1 MTILRATALPVI
13 GLGAALLAAA
23 AACGSST
30 GSSAA
35 TPRATAGGAG
45 GASTAPVQ
53 TRQLPLGTV
62 LTDAQG
68 RTLYTFAADAP
79 GVSHCSGACA
89 AVWPVVPAPGTL
101 PTAVPGVTGTLGA
114 ITRTDGSQQ
123 LTIDNQP
130 VYTFVGDKA
139 PGQANGQDKN
149 LNGGLWYVVDTAGRT
164 ITDEVTGAPAGGGGY

>member
-1 MTILRATALPVI
+1 MTILRSAALPVL
-13 GLGAALLAAA
+13 GLGAALLVAAA
-23 AACGSST
+23 GCGSS
-30 GSSAA
+30 GSSTAAPQAA
-35 TPRATAGGAG
+35 TTTGA
-45 GASTAPVQ
+45 AAAPVQ

-68 RTLYTFAADAP
+68 RTLYTFAADGP
-79 GVSHCSGACA
+79 GVSHCTGACA
-89 AVWPVVPAPGTL
+89 VAWPVVPAPAAL

-130 VYTFVGDKA
+130 LYTFVGDKA

-149 LNGGLWYVVDTAGRT
+149 LNGGVWYVVDTSGHT
-164 ITDEVTGAPAGGGGY
+164 ITDEAGSAPAGGGGY